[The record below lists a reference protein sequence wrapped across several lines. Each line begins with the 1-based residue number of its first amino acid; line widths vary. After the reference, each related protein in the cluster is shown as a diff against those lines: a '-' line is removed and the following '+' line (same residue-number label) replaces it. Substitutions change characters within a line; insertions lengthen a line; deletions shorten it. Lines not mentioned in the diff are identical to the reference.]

1 MPGRIVMKAR
11 WKNASRKRGEMN
23 KLELAYSQELAYRK
37 QAGTIVDWRHEL
49 FKLRL
54 ADNTTLTVDFV
65 VFTNDGFIE
74 LHDCKGS
81 FFPEHNKIKWK
92 VAIEQCP
99 WFTFVLVRQR
109 AKKNGGGFEY
119 ERFE

>member
-1 MPGRIVMKAR
+1 MPGMIRMKAK
-11 WKNASRKRGEMN
+11 WKNRSRKRGEMN
-23 KLELAYSQELAYRK
+23 KLEQAYDAHLRLMKLAGEIADY
-37 QAGTIVDWRHEL
+37 RHEL
-49 FKLRL
+49 FKIRL
-54 ADNTTLTVDFV
+54 AENTTLTVDFI

-74 LHDCKGS
+74 CHDCKGS
-81 FFPEHNKIKWK
+81 FFPEHNRVKWK

-99 WFTFVLVRQR
+99 WFIFVLVRQR